1 MENPMENIIL
11 VPLDNTEISED
22 LIKIADNWGQ
32 KTRSK
37 LSFLHVINPE
47 YSWSEE
53 KLPLFEDRF
62 EIAVSR
68 YNIKSDYDVLFR
80 VGKPYE
86 KIIELENELQPQLIL
101 MAAHTH
107 SFMYRI
113 FLGSNT
119 DHVLHETKIPV
130 HVYKKSEVE
139 LENKIL
145 VPLDYTAVNL
155 ELIKT
160 ADEWAQK
167 EDAKLVFLHVDELPE
182 YAGNDYMMETGFFK
196 KQDEDLINEM
206 DSQEHDAM
214 VAQVKNKLNKYL
226 AELDIKT
233 AYDTLV
239 RFGIPS
245 VKILEVQKSIAAR
258 LIMLAA
264 HSHTVIGRMIMG
276 SNTDY
281 LIHHVKCPLYVYK
294 AIE

>member
-1 MENPMENIIL
+1 VENKIL

-22 LIKIADNWGQ
+22 LIKLADKWGQ

-37 LSFLHVINPE
+37 LSFLHVINPD

-53 KLPLFEDRF
+53 KTPLFEDRF
-62 EIAVSR
+62 EVAVSR
-68 YNIKSDYDVLFR
+68 YKLKSDYEVLFR

-86 KIIELENELQPQLIL
+86 KILELENELQPQLIF

-107 SFMYRI
+107 SILHRL

-119 DHVLHETKIPV
+119 DHVLHAAKTPV
-130 HVYKKSEVE
+130 YVYKRTELE
-139 LENKIL
+139 LENKFL
-145 VPLDYTAVNL
+145 VPLDYTDVNL
-155 ELIKT
+155 ELIKK

-182 YAGNDYMMETGFFK
+182 YAGNYYMMETGFFR
-196 KQDEDLINEM
+196 KQDEDVISDM
-206 DSQEHDAM
+206 DTQEHDAE
-214 VAQVKNKLNKYL
+214 VAHIKNELNKYL
-226 AELDIKT
+226 AALEIKSP
-233 AYDTLV
+233 YETLV
-239 RFGIPS
+239 RFGIPY
-245 VKILEVQKSIAAR
+245 VKIMDVQKSVSAR

-281 LIHHVKCPLYVYK
+281 LIHHVKCPLFVYK
-294 AIE
+294 AVEGTA